1 VVRSGCGYVEGSHD
15 RQTDLVLLKG
25 DLDANLARDGFVP
38 DGMEPGKKKKKGW
51 MSGDVKEEG
60 ERRT

>member
-1 VVRSGCGYVEGSHD
+1 MVRSGCGYVEGSHD

-38 DGMEPGKKKKKGW
+38 DGMEPGKKKKRDG
-51 MSGDVKEEG
+51 
-60 ERRT
+60 